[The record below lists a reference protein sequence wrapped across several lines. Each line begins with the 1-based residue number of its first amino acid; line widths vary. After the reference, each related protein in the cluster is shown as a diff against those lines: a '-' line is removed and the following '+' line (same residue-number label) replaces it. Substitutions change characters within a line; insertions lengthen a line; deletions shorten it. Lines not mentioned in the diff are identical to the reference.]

1 MFWDE
6 FHIAAIA
13 CIVVIIVL
21 WLAFIFPVSSAARS
35 MKKAN
40 RKIRKEISVK
50 GDSSFLGDSEFR
62 LFGNRRLS
70 LKWNE
75 YRENELNDVRDHFSP
90 ENVLNDTVNVSLL
103 NVIPFLSFVICFI
116 AAAGT
121 YILKEELGTY
131 SPEDHIWRLG
141 IIAGAALIS
150 LIMAMVGRIA
160 VFKLKKNS
168 QSFTL
173 WILRNHSEIPDT
185 HTQLSVISEK
195 LSMISDDNNRL
206 LSELNKAFEE
216 TMIAAISPF
225 IGNTTDLMERFV
237 LAATD
242 KQAESLDNLVAK
254 YTVRT
259 EEIYSEQIKKISSET
274 SHMAEVQSEITD
286 LLKQSANSSVAASRS
301 VENISALITNVT
313 AKYHDNLSRI
323 DEMNLELSSS
333 VSEFR
338 ELAGYIRQNYSSA
351 DDSIQSLAASQKE
364 ITDASLRANESLKA
378 VAEDMLKAGEILKSN
393 YTGITTDISQDVEK
407 VFAAFDE
414 NLSQISVHLSR
425 SIRELQEAVDE
436 LPDIIRRSTR
446 DL

>member
-70 LKWNE
+70 FKWNE

-150 LIMAMVGRIA
+150 FLMAMAGRIS

-173 WILRNHSEIPDT
+173 WILRNHSKIPDT

-225 IGNTTDLMERFV
+225 IGNTTDLMEKFV

-254 YTVRT
+254 YTV
-259 EEIYSEQIKKISSET
+259 
-274 SHMAEVQSEITD
+274 
-286 LLKQSANSSVAASRS
+286 
-301 VENISALITNVT
+301 
-313 AKYHDNLSRI
+313 
-323 DEMNLELSSS
+323 
-333 VSEFR
+333 
-338 ELAGYIRQNYSSA
+338 
-351 DDSIQSLAASQKE
+351 
-364 ITDASLRANESLKA
+364 
-378 VAEDMLKAGEILKSN
+378 
-393 YTGITTDISQDVEK
+393 
-407 VFAAFDE
+407 
-414 NLSQISVHLSR
+414 
-425 SIRELQEAVDE
+425 
-436 LPDIIRRSTR
+436 
-446 DL
+446 